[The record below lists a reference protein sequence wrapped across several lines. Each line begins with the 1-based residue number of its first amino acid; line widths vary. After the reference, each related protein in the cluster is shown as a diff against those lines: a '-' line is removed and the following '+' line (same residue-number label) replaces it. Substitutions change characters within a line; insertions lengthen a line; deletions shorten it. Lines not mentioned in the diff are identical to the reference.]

1 VAAGRRNKRWA
12 FGACAAALALAAF
25 GTAAETREL
34 DAAGVARRLQAWL
47 DETRDFEARF
57 EQTLASGAL
66 GTGLAESGRLYLWR
80 PGRMRWDYLEPERKI
95 ALVEGESTWLY
106 LEEDGQLWEGRLED
120 DALLATLFA
129 GARPLDAVFE
139 AALLATPRR
148 GGRGAYRLQLV
159 PRTDDESFQH
169 VVLTLRP
176 PEFAIEAADVLD
188 AAGNLMQYRFAD
200 LRRNEGL
207 SESVFHFEPPP
218 GTEIVRP

>member
-1 VAAGRRNKRWA
+1 VATGRQQKRWA
-12 FGACAAALALAAF
+12 GVACVAAVALAAS
-25 GTAAETREL
+25 AAAGASREL
-34 DAAGVARRLQAWL
+34 DAASVAQRLQAWL
-47 DETRDFEARF
+47 DATRDFEAGF

-80 PGRMRWDYLEPERKI
+80 PGRMRWDYLEPERKV
-95 ALVEGESTWLY
+95 ALVDGESTWLY
-106 LEEDGQLWEGRLED
+106 LEEDSQLWEGRLED
-120 DALLATLFA
+120 DALLATLLA
-129 GARPLDAVFE
+129 GARPLDTVFDS
-139 AALLATPRR
+139 ALLATPRR
-148 GGRGAYRLQLV
+148 GGKGAYRLQLV

-188 AAGNLMQYRFAD
+188 AAGNLMQYRFVD
-200 LRRNEGL
+200 LRRNEGV

>member
-1 VAAGRRNKRWA
+1 VAVGL
-12 FGACAAALALAAF
+12 AALAAA
-25 GTAAETREL
+25 AAPREL
-34 DAAGVARRLQAWL
+34 DAASVAQRLQAWL

-95 ALVEGESTWLY
+95 ALVDGESTWLY
-106 LEEDGQLWEGRLED
+106 LEEDSQLWEGRLED
-120 DALLATLFA
+120 DALLATLLA
-129 GARPLDAVFE
+129 GARPLEAVFTS
-139 AALLATPRR
+139 ALLATPRR

-200 LRRNEGL
+200 LRRNAGL
-207 SESVFHFEPPP
+207 SESLFHFEPPP
-218 GTEIVRP
+218 GTELVRP